1 MPTCAIVPVPP
12 WTGQPSPVC
21 PITTAQNKTY
31 ARGAL
36 SCLQV
41 SKRSRWQCMLE
52 RRGTAWVPPGGQE
65 IACDSHRL
73 RNVHLDGHK
82 DLHRH
87 PRTTGPAPAMRIWV
101 TPRTWM
107 PLMRPVPEQLLS
119 LQLGKGNR
127 SISFLR
133 LVHGEQLQG
142 RDSWG
147 VFVPSLSFKVCQRLS
162 GRTQSRQLAPASL
175 AWLPCLYEAP
185 KQRSPLQHSDIQWQ
199 LSRMTPVHLSKAAVA
214 SLLDTC
220 PSDHS
225 QQEIWLQRLA
235 PRRGCGL
242 FIDKTVE
249 TC

>member
-41 SKRSRWQCMLE
+41 SKRSRWQCILE
-52 RRGTAWVPPGGQE
+52 RRGMAWVPPGGQE

-87 PRTTGPAPAMRIWV
+87 PRTTGPAPAVRIWV

-107 PLMRPVPEQLLS
+107 PLMRPVLGTASAWAAALTAA
-119 LQLGKGNR
+119 GKGKQ
-127 SISFLR
+127 
-133 LVHGEQLQG
+133 VHQFSPVSPWWTAPG
-142 RDSWG
+142 
-147 VFVPSLSFKVCQRLS
+147 K
-162 GRTQSRQLAPASL
+162 RQL
-175 AWLPCLYEAP
+175 
-185 KQRSPLQHSDIQWQ
+185 
-199 LSRMTPVHLSKAAVA
+199 
-214 SLLDTC
+214 
-220 PSDHS
+220 
-225 QQEIWLQRLA
+225 
-235 PRRGCGL
+235 RGVCT
-242 FIDKTVE
+242 FSVF
-249 TC
+249 